1 MTQRQ
6 ATLIGATAVL
16 MWGLLALFTTKT
28 GKVPPFQLAAL
39 SFAVAALL
47 TLVKWAV
54 RREDPRPYLA
64 QPPGAWVLGVGGLF
78 GYHFFYFMALKN
90 APVVDASLIA
100 YLWPLLIVVFS
111 ALLPGE
117 RLGWHHLTG
126 ALLGFSGSAIL
137 ILRGGGLGFD
147 MAYATGY
154 AAAIGCALT
163 WSSYSVLSRKFGHIP
178 TDAVGGFCA
187 ATAFLG
193 FVCHLAFEQTITPA
207 DSGVWLAILGLGL
220 GPVGLAFF
228 AWDVGVKRGNIRVL
242 GAASYCAPLLSTL
255 LLTTLGDTELT
266 WRIALACLLIVAGA
280 VLAAKDILRRQT

>member
-1 MTQRQ
+1 MPK
-6 ATLIGATAVL
+6 ATLIGFTAIL
-16 MWGLLALFTTKT
+16 MWGALALFTSATA
-28 GKVPPFQLAAL
+28 GIPPFQLLAMT
-39 SFAVAALL
+39 FAIAFVLGL
-47 TLVKWAV
+47 GKWALAGQNPL
-54 RREDPRPYLA
+54 RRLA
-64 QPPGAWVLGVGGLF
+64 LPMPVWLLGVGGLF

-117 RLGWHHLTG
+117 RLGWHHLAG

-137 ILRGGGLGFD
+137 ILRDGGLGFD

-154 AAAIGCALT
+154 AAAIVCALT
-163 WSSYSVLSRKFGHIP
+163 WSSYSVLSRKVGHIP

-187 ATAFLG
+187 ATALLG
-193 FVCHLAFEQTITPA
+193 LICHLAFEQTVMPV
-207 DSGVWLAILGLGL
+207 DSGAWLAILGLGL

-228 AWDVGVKRGNIRVL
+228 AWDVGVKKGNIRVL

-255 LLTTLGDTELT
+255 LLTTLGDTELS
-266 WRIALACLLIVAGA
+266 WRIVIACLMIVAGA